1 MKRIVQ
7 NLLAV
12 FLLAVLL
19 VPVTALG
26 EDGTVTKCSNCNS
39 TNIYMNR
46 TIWRNGKHCCV
57 YKCDDCRQE
66 TYGSYVACDVTMPTK
81 CTEKAT
87 CPTCGKKYTGT
98 THNMPDEVSWTWN
111 NADGINLA
119 SVAGAAACM
128 DCRQEFTTK
137 AYSIGY
143 KTTKNPTCKSNKE
156 VTYTI
161 SGVMLGGRSYS
172 PATTLEI
179 EGTATGRHSP
189 IPDKGKPA
197 TCTEPG
203 LTEGSH
209 CYYCNE
215 VLEAQKEIPASGHL
229 DVYASKLEQAATC
242 TQDGWTKETKCKNC
256 GQTVKE
262 RERIPAPGHKEVTD
276 AAVAATCTQDGK
288 KEGKHCSVC
297 KKVLVEQEVIPAT
310 GHKEVTDAAVAPTCT
325 KVGWTEG
332 SHCSVCNKE
341 LTAQTRIPAIGH
353 AVAEGTEAVWVWH
366 IPENGGFASADVSAQ
381 CKNCKEMISTTANSI
396 AIWHN
401 INATCTESGKNV
413 YSVTVLLG
421 GQEFYGE
428 KEVKNP
434 DAPAKGHTEVIDAA
448 VAPTCTETGKT
459 EGKHC
464 SVCKE
469 VLVKQETVPA
479 TGHKEVTDAA
489 VAPTCTKNGLTEG
502 SHCSKC
508 GWVKQAQK
516 PISAIGHAVEKE
528 AETVWE
534 WNIPADG
541 SFASVKVSAQCKNCN
556 DTISTTANNATYWHS
571 INATCTES
579 GKNVYSVTVSL
590 GGQDFYG
597 EKEVDNPDDPARGH
611 TEVTDAAVAPTC
623 TETGKTEG
631 KHCSVCNTVLTKQET
646 IPATGHTEVTDAA
659 VAPTCTETGLTE
671 GSHCSVCNTV
681 LKAQEV
687 IPALGHTEVTD
698 AAVAPTCTQTG
709 LTEGSH
715 CSVCNTVLKAQ
726 EVIPALGHTEVTDAA
741 VAPTCTESG
750 KTEGKH
756 CSVCNTVLKAQE
768 VIPALGHTVVTDAAV
783 APTCTETGKTE
794 GKHCSVCNKI
804 LVMQEEI
811 PADGHE
817 WGEWFVTEAAKESES
832 GKETR
837 VCRRDSSHTQ
847 TREIPALGN
856 ESNAPRLH
864 VLDKQNADRFFETT
878 QQGSTLRV
886 VSEYNEV
893 TVLTGTSEILN
904 KLLEQGIQILE
915 FVTPQGTVRVAV
927 KPLLN
932 AMGSNGKFE
941 LSVTKQGASLYVNR
955 ELRNELLL

>member
-26 EDGTVTKCSNCNS
+26 AGCKPYAHAVDKGAETV
-39 TNIYMNR
+39 
-46 TIWRNGKHCCV
+46 W
-57 YKCDDCRQE
+57 D
-66 TYGSYVACDVTMPTK
+66 
-81 CTEKAT
+81 
-87 CPTCGKKYTGT
+87 
-98 THNMPDEVSWTWN
+98 WT
-111 NADGINLA
+111 
-119 SVAGAAACM
+119 
-128 DCRQEFTTK
+128 
-137 AYSIGY
+137 
-143 KTTKNPTCKSNKE
+143 
-156 VTYTI
+156 
-161 SGVMLGGRSYS
+161 
-172 PATTLEI
+172 
-179 EGTATGRHSP
+179 
-189 IPDKGKPA
+189 IPDKGFASVTVSARCKNCNEMISTTANSIAIQRTIGANCTESGKNVYWVTVSLGGQDFYGEKEVDNPNAPAKGHTPKTVWGKPA
-197 TCTEPG
+197 TCAEPG
-203 LTEGSH
+203 LTAGKV
-209 CYYCNE
+209 CLFCNE
-215 VLEAQKEIPASGHL
+215 VLVKQEVIPKTDHNKNNI
-229 DVYASKLEQAATC
+229 VQTQAYVPYTC
-242 TQDGWTKETKCKNC
+242 TEDGYTAEKKCKAC
-256 GQTVKE
+256 GQTVQE

-276 AAVAATCTQDGK
+276 AAVAATCTK
-288 KEGKHCSVC
+288 
-297 KKVLVEQEVIPAT
+297 
-310 GHKEVTDAAVAPTCT
+310 
-325 KVGWTEG
+325 
-332 SHCSVCNKE
+332 
-341 LTAQTRIPAIGH
+341 
-353 AVAEGTEAVWVWH
+353 
-366 IPENGGFASADVSAQ
+366 
-381 CKNCKEMISTTANSI
+381 
-396 AIWHN
+396 
-401 INATCTESGKNV
+401 
-413 YSVTVLLG
+413 
-421 GQEFYGE
+421 
-428 KEVKNP
+428 
-434 DAPAKGHTEVIDAA
+434 
-448 VAPTCTETGKT
+448 TGKT

-516 PISAIGHAVEKE
+516 PISAIGHAVEKK

-571 INATCTES
+571 INATCTKD

-597 EKEVDNPDDPARGH
+597 EKEVENPNDPARGH

-631 KHCSVCNTVLTKQET
+631 KHCSVCNTVLKAQEV

-671 GSHCSVCNTV
+671 G
-681 LKAQEV
+681 K
-687 IPALGHTEVTD
+687 
-698 AAVAPTCTQTG
+698 
-709 LTEGSH
+709 H

-756 CSVCNTVLKAQE
+756 CSVCN
-768 VIPALGHTVVTDAAV
+768 
-783 APTCTETGKTE
+783 
-794 GKHCSVCNKI
+794 KI

-832 GKETR
+832 GKEMR
-837 VCRRDSSHTQ
+837 VCRRDGSHTQ

-886 VSEYNEV
+886 VSEYDEV

-941 LSVTKQGASLYVNR
+941 LSVTKQGATLYVNR

>member
-26 EDGTVTKCSNCNS
+26 AGCKPYAHAVDKGAETV
-39 TNIYMNR
+39 
-46 TIWRNGKHCCV
+46 W
-57 YKCDDCRQE
+57 D
-66 TYGSYVACDVTMPTK
+66 
-81 CTEKAT
+81 
-87 CPTCGKKYTGT
+87 
-98 THNMPDEVSWTWN
+98 WT
-111 NADGINLA
+111 
-119 SVAGAAACM
+119 
-128 DCRQEFTTK
+128 
-137 AYSIGY
+137 
-143 KTTKNPTCKSNKE
+143 
-156 VTYTI
+156 
-161 SGVMLGGRSYS
+161 
-172 PATTLEI
+172 
-179 EGTATGRHSP
+179 
-189 IPDKGKPA
+189 IPDKGFASVTVSARCKNCNEMISTTANSIAIQRTIGANCTESGKNVYWVTVSLGGQDFYGEKEVDNPNAPAKGHTPKTVWGKPA
-197 TCTEPG
+197 TCAEPG
-203 LTEGSH
+203 LTAGKV
-209 CYYCNE
+209 CLFCNE
-215 VLEAQKEIPASGHL
+215 VLVKQEVIPKTDHNKNNI
-229 DVYASKLEQAATC
+229 VQTQAYVPYTC
-242 TQDGWTKETKCKNC
+242 TEDGYTAEKKCKTC
-256 GQTVKE
+256 GQTVQE

-276 AAVAATCTQDGK
+276 AAVAATCTK
-288 KEGKHCSVC
+288 
-297 KKVLVEQEVIPAT
+297 
-310 GHKEVTDAAVAPTCT
+310 
-325 KVGWTEG
+325 
-332 SHCSVCNKE
+332 
-341 LTAQTRIPAIGH
+341 
-353 AVAEGTEAVWVWH
+353 
-366 IPENGGFASADVSAQ
+366 
-381 CKNCKEMISTTANSI
+381 
-396 AIWHN
+396 
-401 INATCTESGKNV
+401 
-413 YSVTVLLG
+413 
-421 GQEFYGE
+421 
-428 KEVKNP
+428 
-434 DAPAKGHTEVIDAA
+434 
-448 VAPTCTETGKT
+448 TGKT

-516 PISAIGHAVEKE
+516 PISAIGHAVEKK

-579 GKNVYSVTVSL
+579 GKNVYSVTVLL
-590 GGQDFYG
+590 GGQEFYG
-597 EKEVDNPDDPARGH
+597 EKEVNNPNDPARGHTEVTDAAVAPTCTETGLTEGKHCSVCNEVLKAQEVIPALGH

-631 KHCSVCNTVLTKQET
+631 KHCSVCNTVL
-646 IPATGHTEVTDAA
+646 
-659 VAPTCTETGLTE
+659 
-671 GSHCSVCNTV
+671 
-681 LKAQEV
+681 KAQEV
-687 IPALGHTEVTD
+687 IPATGHTEVTD

-756 CSVCNTVLKAQE
+756 CSVCN
-768 VIPALGHTVVTDAAV
+768 
-783 APTCTETGKTE
+783 
-794 GKHCSVCNKI
+794 KI

-832 GKETR
+832 GKEMR
-837 VCRRDSSHTQ
+837 VCRRDGSHTQ

-886 VSEYNEV
+886 VSEYDEV

-941 LSVTKQGASLYVNR
+941 LSVTKQGATLYVNR

>member
-26 EDGTVTKCSNCNS
+26 GDGTVTECSSCKS
-39 TNIYMNR
+39 TNIYVKR
-46 TIWRNGKHCCV
+46 TNWYNGKHRCV
-57 YKCDDCRQE
+57 YKCNVCNEE
-66 TYGSYVACDVTMPTK
+66 TYGVYVPCDVTMPTK

-87 CPTCGKKYTGT
+87 CPTCGHKYTGT

-128 DCRQEFTTK
+128 DCGQNFTTK
-137 AYSIGY
+137 ANGFGY
-143 KTTKNPTCKSNKE
+143 KVTTKPTCQLNKK
-156 VTYTI
+156 VTYTAN
-161 SGVMLGGRSYS
+161 GVMLGGRSYS
-172 PATTLEI
+172 PATTVEI
-179 EGTATGRHSP
+179 EGTATGRHFP

-209 CYYCNE
+209 CYDCKE
-215 VLEAQKEIPASGHL
+215 VLTAQKEIPASGHL

-256 GQTVKE
+256 KQIIDE
-262 RERIPAPGHKEVTD
+262 
-276 AAVAATCTQDGK
+276 
-288 KEGKHCSVC
+288 SVPI
-297 KKVLVEQEVIPAT
+297 KAT
-310 GHKEVTDAAVAPTCT
+310 GHKEVTDAAVEPTCT
-325 KVGWTEG
+325 EAGKTAGK
-332 SHCSVCNKE
+332 HCSVCNE
-341 LTAQTRIPAIGH
+341 
-353 AVAEGTEAVWVWH
+353 
-366 IPENGGFASADVSAQ
+366 
-381 CKNCKEMISTTANSI
+381 
-396 AIWHN
+396 
-401 INATCTESGKNV
+401 
-413 YSVTVLLG
+413 VLLA
-421 GQEFYGE
+421 QE
-428 KEVKNP
+428 
-434 DAPAKGHTEVIDAA
+434 AIPAKGHTVVTDEA
-448 VAPTCTETGKT
+448 VAPTCTEAGKT

-464 SVCKE
+464 SVCNE
-469 VLVKQETVPA
+469 VLLAQEAIPAKGHTV
-479 TGHKEVTDAA
+479 VTD
-489 VAPTCTKNGLTEG
+489 E
-502 SHCSKC
+502 
-508 GWVKQAQK
+508 
-516 PISAIGHAVEKE
+516 
-528 AETVWE
+528 
-534 WNIPADG
+534 
-541 SFASVKVSAQCKNCN
+541 
-556 DTISTTANNATYWHS
+556 
-571 INATCTES
+571 
-579 GKNVYSVTVSL
+579 
-590 GGQDFYG
+590 
-597 EKEVDNPDDPARGH
+597 
-611 TEVTDAAVAPTC
+611 AVAPTC

-646 IPATGHTEVTDAA
+646 VPATGHTEVTDAA
-659 VAPTCTETGLTE
+659 VAPTCTETGKTE
-671 GSHCSVCNTV
+671 GKHCSVCNTV

-709 LTEGSH
+709 LTEGKH

-756 CSVCNTVLKAQE
+756 CSVCN
-768 VIPALGHTVVTDAAV
+768 
-783 APTCTETGKTE
+783 
-794 GKHCSVCNKI
+794 KI

-832 GKETR
+832 GKEMR

-886 VSEYNEV
+886 VSEYDEV

-941 LSVTKQGASLYVNR
+941 LSVTKQGTTLYVNR

>member
-26 EDGTVTKCSNCNS
+26 AGCKPYAHAVDKGAETV
-39 TNIYMNR
+39 
-46 TIWRNGKHCCV
+46 W
-57 YKCDDCRQE
+57 D
-66 TYGSYVACDVTMPTK
+66 
-81 CTEKAT
+81 
-87 CPTCGKKYTGT
+87 
-98 THNMPDEVSWTWN
+98 WT
-111 NADGINLA
+111 
-119 SVAGAAACM
+119 
-128 DCRQEFTTK
+128 
-137 AYSIGY
+137 
-143 KTTKNPTCKSNKE
+143 
-156 VTYTI
+156 
-161 SGVMLGGRSYS
+161 
-172 PATTLEI
+172 
-179 EGTATGRHSP
+179 
-189 IPDKGKPA
+189 IPDKGFASVTVSARCKNCNEMISTTANSIAIQRTIGANCTESGKNVYWVTVSLGGQDFYGEKEVDNPNAPAKGHTPKTVWGKPA
-197 TCTEPG
+197 TCAEPG
-203 LTEGSH
+203 LTAGKV
-209 CYYCNE
+209 CLFCNE
-215 VLEAQKEIPASGHL
+215 VLVKQEVIPKTDHNKNNI
-229 DVYASKLEQAATC
+229 VQTQAYVPYTC
-242 TQDGWTKETKCKNC
+242 TEDGYTAEKKCKTC
-256 GQTVKE
+256 GQTVQE

-276 AAVAATCTQDGK
+276 AAVAATCTK
-288 KEGKHCSVC
+288 
-297 KKVLVEQEVIPAT
+297 
-310 GHKEVTDAAVAPTCT
+310 
-325 KVGWTEG
+325 
-332 SHCSVCNKE
+332 
-341 LTAQTRIPAIGH
+341 
-353 AVAEGTEAVWVWH
+353 
-366 IPENGGFASADVSAQ
+366 
-381 CKNCKEMISTTANSI
+381 
-396 AIWHN
+396 
-401 INATCTESGKNV
+401 
-413 YSVTVLLG
+413 
-421 GQEFYGE
+421 
-428 KEVKNP
+428 
-434 DAPAKGHTEVIDAA
+434 
-448 VAPTCTETGKT
+448 TGKT

-516 PISAIGHAVEKE
+516 PISAIGHAVEKK

-571 INATCTES
+571 INATCTKD

-597 EKEVDNPDDPARGH
+597 EKEVENPNDPARGH
-611 TEVTDAAVAPTC
+611 TEVIDAAVAPTC

-631 KHCSVCNTVLTKQET
+631 KHCSVCNTVLKAQEV
-646 IPATGHTEVTDAA
+646 IPALGHTEVTDAA

-671 GSHCSVCNTV
+671 GKHCSVCNTV

-687 IPALGHTEVTD
+687 IPATGHTEVTD

-756 CSVCNTVLKAQE
+756 CSVCN
-768 VIPALGHTVVTDAAV
+768 
-783 APTCTETGKTE
+783 
-794 GKHCSVCNKI
+794 KI

-817 WGEWFVTEAAKESES
+817 WGEWFVTEAAKETES
-832 GKETR
+832 GKEMR
-837 VCRRDSSHTQ
+837 VCRRDGSHTQ

-886 VSEYNEV
+886 VSEYDEV

-941 LSVTKQGASLYVNR
+941 LSVTKQGATLYVNR

>member
-26 EDGTVTKCSNCNS
+26 AEKCEHVMPDEAVWTWTPPATPGEGTASYTITAECTKCGKVFTGNG
-39 TNIYMNR
+39 R
-46 TIWRNGKHCCV
+46 AWIWDTEAATCTHNKFVTHKINHSLNGK
-57 YKCDDCRQE
+57 
-66 TYGSYVACDVTMPTK
+66 T
-81 CTEKAT
+81 
-87 CPTCGKKYTGT
+87 YTGT
-98 THNMPDEVSWTWN
+98 YRVEVPNT
-111 NADGINLA
+111 
-119 SVAGAAACM
+119 M
-128 DCRQEFTTK
+128 QEHTAEPVWGK
-137 AYSIGY
+137 
-143 KTTKNPTCKSNKE
+143 
-156 VTYTI
+156 
-161 SGVMLGGRSYS
+161 
-172 PATTLEI
+172 PATCAEAGLSYGERCKFCKKMLKEQTEI
-179 EGTATGRHSP
+179 PKKTEHNNIIQTQ
-189 IPDKGKPA
+189 KYKPA
-197 TCTEPG
+197 TCTEDG
-203 LTEGSH
+203 H
-209 CYYCNE
+209 
-215 VLEAQKEIPASGHL
+215 EAEKQCQTCGTITKPATII
-229 DVYASKLEQAATC
+229 KAT
-242 TQDGWTKETKCKNC
+242 
-256 GQTVKE
+256 
-262 RERIPAPGHKEVTD
+262 GHKWVTD
-276 AAVAATCTQDGK
+276 AAVAATCTQD
-288 KEGKHCSVC
+288 
-297 KKVLVEQEVIPAT
+297 
-310 GHKEVTDAAVAPTCT
+310 
-325 KVGWTEG
+325 
-332 SHCSVCNKE
+332 
-341 LTAQTRIPAIGH
+341 
-353 AVAEGTEAVWVWH
+353 
-366 IPENGGFASADVSAQ
+366 
-381 CKNCKEMISTTANSI
+381 
-396 AIWHN
+396 
-401 INATCTESGKNV
+401 
-413 YSVTVLLG
+413 
-421 GQEFYGE
+421 
-428 KEVKNP
+428 
-434 DAPAKGHTEVIDAA
+434 
-448 VAPTCTETGKT
+448 GKT

-631 KHCSVCNTVLTKQET
+631 
-646 IPATGHTEVTDAA
+646 
-659 VAPTCTETGLTE
+659 
-671 GSHCSVCNTV
+671 
-681 LKAQEV
+681 
-687 IPALGHTEVTD
+687 
-698 AAVAPTCTQTG
+698 
-709 LTEGSH
+709 SH

-756 CSVCNTVLKAQE
+756 CSVCN
-768 VIPALGHTVVTDAAV
+768 
-783 APTCTETGKTE
+783 
-794 GKHCSVCNKI
+794 KI

-832 GKETR
+832 GKEMR
-837 VCRRDSSHTQ
+837 VCRRDGSHTQ

-886 VSEYNEV
+886 VSEYDEV

-941 LSVTKQGASLYVNR
+941 LSVTKQGATLYVNR

>member
-26 EDGTVTKCSNCNS
+26 AGCKPYAHAVDKGAETV
-39 TNIYMNR
+39 
-46 TIWRNGKHCCV
+46 W
-57 YKCDDCRQE
+57 D
-66 TYGSYVACDVTMPTK
+66 
-81 CTEKAT
+81 
-87 CPTCGKKYTGT
+87 
-98 THNMPDEVSWTWN
+98 WT
-111 NADGINLA
+111 
-119 SVAGAAACM
+119 
-128 DCRQEFTTK
+128 
-137 AYSIGY
+137 
-143 KTTKNPTCKSNKE
+143 
-156 VTYTI
+156 
-161 SGVMLGGRSYS
+161 
-172 PATTLEI
+172 
-179 EGTATGRHSP
+179 
-189 IPDKGKPA
+189 IPDKGFASVTVSARCKNCNEMISTTANSIAIQRTIGANCTESGKNVYWVTVSLGGQDFYGEKEVDNPNAPAKGHTPKTVWGKPA
-197 TCTEPG
+197 TCAEPG
-203 LTEGSH
+203 LTAGKV
-209 CYYCNE
+209 CLFCNE
-215 VLEAQKEIPASGHL
+215 VLVKQEVIPKTDHNKNNI
-229 DVYASKLEQAATC
+229 VQTQAYVPYTC
-242 TQDGWTKETKCKNC
+242 TEDGYTAEKKCKTC
-256 GQTVKE
+256 GQTVQE

-276 AAVAATCTQDGK
+276 AAVAATCTK
-288 KEGKHCSVC
+288 
-297 KKVLVEQEVIPAT
+297 
-310 GHKEVTDAAVAPTCT
+310 
-325 KVGWTEG
+325 
-332 SHCSVCNKE
+332 
-341 LTAQTRIPAIGH
+341 
-353 AVAEGTEAVWVWH
+353 
-366 IPENGGFASADVSAQ
+366 
-381 CKNCKEMISTTANSI
+381 
-396 AIWHN
+396 
-401 INATCTESGKNV
+401 
-413 YSVTVLLG
+413 
-421 GQEFYGE
+421 
-428 KEVKNP
+428 
-434 DAPAKGHTEVIDAA
+434 
-448 VAPTCTETGKT
+448 TGKT

-671 GSHCSVCNTV
+671 GKHCSVCNTV

-687 IPALGHTEVTD
+687 IPATGHTEVTD

-756 CSVCNTVLKAQE
+756 CSVCN
-768 VIPALGHTVVTDAAV
+768 
-783 APTCTETGKTE
+783 
-794 GKHCSVCNKI
+794 KI

-832 GKETR
+832 GKEMR

-886 VSEYNEV
+886 VSEYDEV

-941 LSVTKQGASLYVNR
+941 LSVTKQGATLYVNR

>member
-26 EDGTVTKCSNCNS
+26 AGCKPYAHAVDKGAETV
-39 TNIYMNR
+39 
-46 TIWRNGKHCCV
+46 W
-57 YKCDDCRQE
+57 D
-66 TYGSYVACDVTMPTK
+66 
-81 CTEKAT
+81 
-87 CPTCGKKYTGT
+87 
-98 THNMPDEVSWTWN
+98 WT
-111 NADGINLA
+111 
-119 SVAGAAACM
+119 
-128 DCRQEFTTK
+128 
-137 AYSIGY
+137 
-143 KTTKNPTCKSNKE
+143 
-156 VTYTI
+156 
-161 SGVMLGGRSYS
+161 
-172 PATTLEI
+172 
-179 EGTATGRHSP
+179 
-189 IPDKGKPA
+189 IPDKGFASVTVSARCKNCNEMISTTANSIAIQRTIGANCTESGKNVYWVTVSLGGQDFYGEKEVDNPNAPAKGHTPKTVWGKPA
-197 TCTEPG
+197 TCAEPG
-203 LTEGSH
+203 LTAGKV
-209 CYYCNE
+209 CLFCNE
-215 VLEAQKEIPASGHL
+215 VLVKQEVIPKTDHNKNNI
-229 DVYASKLEQAATC
+229 VQTQAYVPYTC
-242 TQDGWTKETKCKNC
+242 TEDGYTAEKKCKTC
-256 GQTVKE
+256 GQTVQE

-276 AAVAATCTQDGK
+276 AAVAATCTK
-288 KEGKHCSVC
+288 
-297 KKVLVEQEVIPAT
+297 
-310 GHKEVTDAAVAPTCT
+310 
-325 KVGWTEG
+325 
-332 SHCSVCNKE
+332 
-341 LTAQTRIPAIGH
+341 
-353 AVAEGTEAVWVWH
+353 
-366 IPENGGFASADVSAQ
+366 
-381 CKNCKEMISTTANSI
+381 
-396 AIWHN
+396 
-401 INATCTESGKNV
+401 
-413 YSVTVLLG
+413 
-421 GQEFYGE
+421 
-428 KEVKNP
+428 
-434 DAPAKGHTEVIDAA
+434 
-448 VAPTCTETGKT
+448 TGKT

-516 PISAIGHAVEKE
+516 PISAIGHAVEKK

-571 INATCTES
+571 INATCTKD

-597 EKEVDNPDDPARGH
+597 EKEVDNPNDPARGH
-611 TEVTDAAVAPTC
+611 TEVIDAAVAPTC

-631 KHCSVCNTVLTKQET
+631 KHCSVCNEVLKAQEV
-646 IPATGHTEVTDAA
+646 IPATGHTVVTDAA
-659 VAPTCTETGLTE
+659 VAPTCTETGKTE
-671 GSHCSVCNTV
+671 G
-681 LKAQEV
+681 K
-687 IPALGHTEVTD
+687 
-698 AAVAPTCTQTG
+698 
-709 LTEGSH
+709 H

-756 CSVCNTVLKAQE
+756 CSVCN
-768 VIPALGHTVVTDAAV
+768 
-783 APTCTETGKTE
+783 
-794 GKHCSVCNKI
+794 KI

-832 GKETR
+832 GKEMR

-886 VSEYNEV
+886 VSEYDEV

-941 LSVTKQGASLYVNR
+941 LSVTKQGATLYVNR

>member
-26 EDGTVTKCSNCNS
+26 AGCKPYAHAVDKGAETV
-39 TNIYMNR
+39 
-46 TIWRNGKHCCV
+46 W
-57 YKCDDCRQE
+57 D
-66 TYGSYVACDVTMPTK
+66 
-81 CTEKAT
+81 
-87 CPTCGKKYTGT
+87 
-98 THNMPDEVSWTWN
+98 WT
-111 NADGINLA
+111 
-119 SVAGAAACM
+119 
-128 DCRQEFTTK
+128 
-137 AYSIGY
+137 
-143 KTTKNPTCKSNKE
+143 
-156 VTYTI
+156 
-161 SGVMLGGRSYS
+161 
-172 PATTLEI
+172 
-179 EGTATGRHSP
+179 
-189 IPDKGKPA
+189 IPDKGFASVTVSARCKNCNEMISTTANSIAIQRTIGANCTESGKNVYWVTVSLGGQDFYGEKEVDNPNAPAKGHTPKTVWGKPA
-197 TCTEPG
+197 TCAEPG
-203 LTEGSH
+203 LTAGKV
-209 CYYCNE
+209 CLFCNE
-215 VLEAQKEIPASGHL
+215 VLVKQEVIPKTDHNKNNI
-229 DVYASKLEQAATC
+229 VQTQAYVPYTC
-242 TQDGWTKETKCKNC
+242 TEDGYTAEKKCKTC
-256 GQTVKE
+256 GQTVQE

-276 AAVAATCTQDGK
+276 AAVAATCTK
-288 KEGKHCSVC
+288 
-297 KKVLVEQEVIPAT
+297 
-310 GHKEVTDAAVAPTCT
+310 
-325 KVGWTEG
+325 
-332 SHCSVCNKE
+332 
-341 LTAQTRIPAIGH
+341 
-353 AVAEGTEAVWVWH
+353 
-366 IPENGGFASADVSAQ
+366 
-381 CKNCKEMISTTANSI
+381 
-396 AIWHN
+396 
-401 INATCTESGKNV
+401 
-413 YSVTVLLG
+413 
-421 GQEFYGE
+421 
-428 KEVKNP
+428 
-434 DAPAKGHTEVIDAA
+434 
-448 VAPTCTETGKT
+448 TGKT

-516 PISAIGHAVEKE
+516 PISAIGHAVEKK

-571 INATCTES
+571 INATCTKD

-597 EKEVDNPDDPARGH
+597 EKEVENPNDPARGH
-611 TEVTDAAVAPTC
+611 TEVIDAAVAPTC

-631 KHCSVCNTVLTKQET
+631 KHCSVCNTVL
-646 IPATGHTEVTDAA
+646 
-659 VAPTCTETGLTE
+659 
-671 GSHCSVCNTV
+671 
-681 LKAQEV
+681 KAQEV
-687 IPALGHTEVTD
+687 IPATGHTEVTD

-750 KTEGKH
+750 KTEG
-756 CSVCNTVLKAQE
+756 T
-768 VIPALGHTVVTDAAV
+768 
-783 APTCTETGKTE
+783 
-794 GKHCSVCNKI
+794 HCSVCNKI

-832 GKETR
+832 GKEMR

-886 VSEYNEV
+886 VSEYDEV

-941 LSVTKQGASLYVNR
+941 LSVTKQGATLYVNR

>member
-26 EDGTVTKCSNCNS
+26 AGCKPYAHAVDKGAETV
-39 TNIYMNR
+39 
-46 TIWRNGKHCCV
+46 W
-57 YKCDDCRQE
+57 D
-66 TYGSYVACDVTMPTK
+66 
-81 CTEKAT
+81 
-87 CPTCGKKYTGT
+87 
-98 THNMPDEVSWTWN
+98 WT
-111 NADGINLA
+111 
-119 SVAGAAACM
+119 
-128 DCRQEFTTK
+128 
-137 AYSIGY
+137 
-143 KTTKNPTCKSNKE
+143 
-156 VTYTI
+156 
-161 SGVMLGGRSYS
+161 
-172 PATTLEI
+172 
-179 EGTATGRHSP
+179 
-189 IPDKGKPA
+189 IPDKGFASVTVSARCKNCNEMISTTANSIAIQRTIGANCTERGKNVYWVTVSLGGQDFYGEKEVDNPNAPAKGHTPKTVWGKPA
-197 TCTEPG
+197 TCAEPG
-203 LTEGSH
+203 LTAGKV
-209 CYYCNE
+209 CLFCNE
-215 VLEAQKEIPASGHL
+215 VLVKQEVIPKTDHNKNNI
-229 DVYASKLEQAATC
+229 VQTQAYVPYTC
-242 TQDGWTKETKCKNC
+242 TEDGYTAEKKCKTC
-256 GQTVKE
+256 GQTVQE

-276 AAVAATCTQDGK
+276 AAVAATCTK
-288 KEGKHCSVC
+288 
-297 KKVLVEQEVIPAT
+297 
-310 GHKEVTDAAVAPTCT
+310 
-325 KVGWTEG
+325 
-332 SHCSVCNKE
+332 
-341 LTAQTRIPAIGH
+341 
-353 AVAEGTEAVWVWH
+353 
-366 IPENGGFASADVSAQ
+366 
-381 CKNCKEMISTTANSI
+381 
-396 AIWHN
+396 
-401 INATCTESGKNV
+401 
-413 YSVTVLLG
+413 
-421 GQEFYGE
+421 
-428 KEVKNP
+428 
-434 DAPAKGHTEVIDAA
+434 
-448 VAPTCTETGKT
+448 TGKT

-516 PISAIGHAVEKE
+516 PISAIGHAVEKK

-597 EKEVDNPDDPARGH
+597 EKEVENPNDPARGH
-611 TEVTDAAVAPTC
+611 TEVIDAAVAPTCTETGKTEGKHCSVCNEVLKAQEVIPATGHKEVTDAAVAPTC

-631 KHCSVCNTVLTKQET
+631 KHCSVCNE
-646 IPATGHTEVTDAA
+646 
-659 VAPTCTETGLTE
+659 
-671 GSHCSVCNTV
+671 V

-698 AAVAPTCTQTG
+698 AAVAPTCTETG
-709 LTEGSH
+709 KTEGKH

-756 CSVCNTVLKAQE
+756 CSVCN
-768 VIPALGHTVVTDAAV
+768 
-783 APTCTETGKTE
+783 
-794 GKHCSVCNKI
+794 KI

-832 GKETR
+832 GKEMR

-886 VSEYNEV
+886 VSEYDEV

-941 LSVTKQGASLYVNR
+941 LSVTKQGATLYVNR

>member
-26 EDGTVTKCSNCNS
+26 AGCKPYAHAVDKGAETV
-39 TNIYMNR
+39 
-46 TIWRNGKHCCV
+46 W
-57 YKCDDCRQE
+57 D
-66 TYGSYVACDVTMPTK
+66 
-81 CTEKAT
+81 
-87 CPTCGKKYTGT
+87 
-98 THNMPDEVSWTWN
+98 WT
-111 NADGINLA
+111 
-119 SVAGAAACM
+119 
-128 DCRQEFTTK
+128 
-137 AYSIGY
+137 
-143 KTTKNPTCKSNKE
+143 
-156 VTYTI
+156 
-161 SGVMLGGRSYS
+161 
-172 PATTLEI
+172 
-179 EGTATGRHSP
+179 
-189 IPDKGKPA
+189 IPDKGFASVTVSARCKNCNEMISTTANSIAIQRTIGANCTESGKNVYWVTVSLGGQDFYGEKEVDNPNAPAKGHTPKTVWGKPA
-197 TCTEPG
+197 TCAEPG
-203 LTEGSH
+203 LTAGKV
-209 CYYCNE
+209 CLFCNE
-215 VLEAQKEIPASGHL
+215 VLVKQEVIPKTDHNKNNI
-229 DVYASKLEQAATC
+229 VQTQAYVPYTC
-242 TQDGWTKETKCKNC
+242 TEDGYTAEKKCKTC
-256 GQTVKE
+256 GQTVQE

-276 AAVAATCTQDGK
+276 AAVAATCTK
-288 KEGKHCSVC
+288 
-297 KKVLVEQEVIPAT
+297 
-310 GHKEVTDAAVAPTCT
+310 
-325 KVGWTEG
+325 
-332 SHCSVCNKE
+332 
-341 LTAQTRIPAIGH
+341 
-353 AVAEGTEAVWVWH
+353 
-366 IPENGGFASADVSAQ
+366 
-381 CKNCKEMISTTANSI
+381 
-396 AIWHN
+396 
-401 INATCTESGKNV
+401 
-413 YSVTVLLG
+413 
-421 GQEFYGE
+421 
-428 KEVKNP
+428 
-434 DAPAKGHTEVIDAA
+434 
-448 VAPTCTETGKT
+448 TGKT

-516 PISAIGHAVEKE
+516 PISAIGHAVEKK

-579 GKNVYSVTVSL
+579 GKNVYSVTVLL
-590 GGQDFYG
+590 GGQEFYG
-597 EKEVDNPDDPARGH
+597 EKEVNNPNDPARGH

-631 KHCSVCNTVLTKQET
+631 KHCSVCNTVLKAQEV

-671 GSHCSVCNTV
+671 GKHCSVCNTV

-687 IPALGHTEVTD
+687 IPATGHKEVTD

-756 CSVCNTVLKAQE
+756 CSVCN
-768 VIPALGHTVVTDAAV
+768 
-783 APTCTETGKTE
+783 
-794 GKHCSVCNKI
+794 KI

-832 GKETR
+832 GKEMR
-837 VCRRDSSHTQ
+837 VCRRDGSHTQ

-886 VSEYNEV
+886 VSEYDEV

-941 LSVTKQGASLYVNR
+941 LSVTKQGATLYVNR

>member
-26 EDGTVTKCSNCNS
+26 AGCKPYAHAVDKGAETV
-39 TNIYMNR
+39 
-46 TIWRNGKHCCV
+46 W
-57 YKCDDCRQE
+57 D
-66 TYGSYVACDVTMPTK
+66 
-81 CTEKAT
+81 
-87 CPTCGKKYTGT
+87 
-98 THNMPDEVSWTWN
+98 WT
-111 NADGINLA
+111 
-119 SVAGAAACM
+119 
-128 DCRQEFTTK
+128 
-137 AYSIGY
+137 
-143 KTTKNPTCKSNKE
+143 
-156 VTYTI
+156 
-161 SGVMLGGRSYS
+161 
-172 PATTLEI
+172 
-179 EGTATGRHSP
+179 
-189 IPDKGKPA
+189 IPDKGFASVTVSARCKNCNEMISTTANSIAIQRTIGANCTESGKNVYWVTVSLGGQDFYGEKEVDNPNAPAKGHTPKTVWGKPA
-197 TCTEPG
+197 TCAEPG
-203 LTEGSH
+203 LTAGKV
-209 CYYCNE
+209 CLFCNE
-215 VLEAQKEIPASGHL
+215 VLVKQEVIPKTDHNKNNI
-229 DVYASKLEQAATC
+229 VQTQAYVPYTC
-242 TQDGWTKETKCKNC
+242 TEDGYTAEKKCKAC
-256 GQTVKE
+256 GQTVQE

-276 AAVAATCTQDGK
+276 AAVAATCTK
-288 KEGKHCSVC
+288 
-297 KKVLVEQEVIPAT
+297 
-310 GHKEVTDAAVAPTCT
+310 
-325 KVGWTEG
+325 
-332 SHCSVCNKE
+332 
-341 LTAQTRIPAIGH
+341 
-353 AVAEGTEAVWVWH
+353 
-366 IPENGGFASADVSAQ
+366 
-381 CKNCKEMISTTANSI
+381 
-396 AIWHN
+396 
-401 INATCTESGKNV
+401 
-413 YSVTVLLG
+413 
-421 GQEFYGE
+421 
-428 KEVKNP
+428 
-434 DAPAKGHTEVIDAA
+434 
-448 VAPTCTETGKT
+448 TGKT

-516 PISAIGHAVEKE
+516 PISAIGHAVEKK

-571 INATCTES
+571 INATCTKD

-597 EKEVDNPDDPARGH
+597 EKEVENPNDPARGH
-611 TEVTDAAVAPTC
+611 TEVIDAAVAPTC

-631 KHCSVCNTVLTKQET
+631 KHCSVCNE
-646 IPATGHTEVTDAA
+646 
-659 VAPTCTETGLTE
+659 
-671 GSHCSVCNTV
+671 V

-687 IPALGHTEVTD
+687 IPATGHTEVTD

-709 LTEGSH
+709 LTEGKHCSVCNTVLVKQETVPATGHTEVTDVAVAPTCTETGKTEGKH

-756 CSVCNTVLKAQE
+756 CSVCN
-768 VIPALGHTVVTDAAV
+768 
-783 APTCTETGKTE
+783 
-794 GKHCSVCNKI
+794 KI

-832 GKETR
+832 GKEMR
-837 VCRRDSSHTQ
+837 VCRRDGSHTQ

-886 VSEYNEV
+886 VSEYDEV

-941 LSVTKQGASLYVNR
+941 LSVTKQGATLYVNR

>member
-26 EDGTVTKCSNCNS
+26 AEKCEHVMPDEAVWTWTPPATPGEGTASYTITAECTKCGKVF
-39 TNIYMNR
+39 TG
-46 TIWRNGKHCCV
+46 NGKAWIQH
-57 YKCDDCRQE
+57 
-66 TYGSYVACDVTMPTK
+66 
-81 CTEKAT
+81 TEAAT
-87 CPTCGKKYTGT
+87 CTHNKFVTHIINHPLNGKTYTGT
-98 THNMPDEVSWTWN
+98 YRVEVPNT
-111 NADGINLA
+111 
-119 SVAGAAACM
+119 M
-128 DCRQEFTTK
+128 QEHTAEPVWGK
-137 AYSIGY
+137 
-143 KTTKNPTCKSNKE
+143 
-156 VTYTI
+156 
-161 SGVMLGGRSYS
+161 
-172 PATTLEI
+172 PATCAEAGLSYGERCKFCKKMLKEQTEI
-179 EGTATGRHSP
+179 PKKTEHNNIIQTQ
-189 IPDKGKPA
+189 KYKPA
-197 TCTEPG
+197 TCTEDG
-203 LTEGSH
+203 H
-209 CYYCNE
+209 
-215 VLEAQKEIPASGHL
+215 EAEKQCQTCGTITKPATII
-229 DVYASKLEQAATC
+229 K
-242 TQDGWTKETKCKNC
+242 
-256 GQTVKE
+256 
-262 RERIPAPGHKEVTD
+262 
-276 AAVAATCTQDGK
+276 
-288 KEGKHCSVC
+288 
-297 KKVLVEQEVIPAT
+297 AT

-332 SHCSVCNKE
+332 SHCS
-341 LTAQTRIPAIGH
+341 
-353 AVAEGTEAVWVWH
+353 
-366 IPENGGFASADVSAQ
+366 
-381 CKNCKEMISTTANSI
+381 
-396 AIWHN
+396 
-401 INATCTESGKNV
+401 
-413 YSVTVLLG
+413 
-421 GQEFYGE
+421 
-428 KEVKNP
+428 
-434 DAPAKGHTEVIDAA
+434 
-448 VAPTCTETGKT
+448 
-459 EGKHC
+459 
-464 SVCKE
+464 
-469 VLVKQETVPA
+469 
-479 TGHKEVTDAA
+479 
-489 VAPTCTKNGLTEG
+489 
-502 SHCSKC
+502 KC

-516 PISAIGHAVEKE
+516 PILAIGHAVEKE

-597 EKEVDNPDDPARGH
+597 EKEVENPDAPARGHTEVIDAAVAPTCTETGKTEGKHCSVCNEVLKAQEVIPATGH

-631 KHCSVCNTVLTKQET
+631 K
-646 IPATGHTEVTDAA
+646 
-659 VAPTCTETGLTE
+659 
-671 GSHCSVCNTV
+671 
-681 LKAQEV
+681 
-687 IPALGHTEVTD
+687 
-698 AAVAPTCTQTG
+698 
-709 LTEGSH
+709 H

-756 CSVCNTVLKAQE
+756 CSVCN
-768 VIPALGHTVVTDAAV
+768 
-783 APTCTETGKTE
+783 
-794 GKHCSVCNKI
+794 KI

-817 WGEWFVTEAAKESES
+817 WGEWFVTEAAKESEA
-832 GKETR
+832 GKEMR

-886 VSEYNEV
+886 VSEYDEV

-941 LSVTKQGASLYVNR
+941 LSVTKQGATLYVNR

>member
-26 EDGTVTKCSNCNS
+26 AGCKPYAHAVDKGAETV
-39 TNIYMNR
+39 
-46 TIWRNGKHCCV
+46 W
-57 YKCDDCRQE
+57 D
-66 TYGSYVACDVTMPTK
+66 
-81 CTEKAT
+81 
-87 CPTCGKKYTGT
+87 
-98 THNMPDEVSWTWN
+98 WT
-111 NADGINLA
+111 
-119 SVAGAAACM
+119 
-128 DCRQEFTTK
+128 
-137 AYSIGY
+137 
-143 KTTKNPTCKSNKE
+143 
-156 VTYTI
+156 
-161 SGVMLGGRSYS
+161 
-172 PATTLEI
+172 
-179 EGTATGRHSP
+179 
-189 IPDKGKPA
+189 IPDKGFASVTVSARCKNCNEMISTTANSIAIQRTIGANCTESGKNVYWVTVSLGGQDFYGEKEVDNPNAPAKGHTPKTVWGKPA
-197 TCTEPG
+197 TCAEPG
-203 LTEGSH
+203 LTAGKV
-209 CYYCNE
+209 CLFCNE
-215 VLEAQKEIPASGHL
+215 VLVKQEVIPKTDHNKNNI
-229 DVYASKLEQAATC
+229 VQTQAYVPYTC
-242 TQDGWTKETKCKNC
+242 TEDGYTAEKKCKTC
-256 GQTVKE
+256 GQTVQE

-276 AAVAATCTQDGK
+276 AAVAATCTK
-288 KEGKHCSVC
+288 
-297 KKVLVEQEVIPAT
+297 
-310 GHKEVTDAAVAPTCT
+310 
-325 KVGWTEG
+325 
-332 SHCSVCNKE
+332 
-341 LTAQTRIPAIGH
+341 
-353 AVAEGTEAVWVWH
+353 
-366 IPENGGFASADVSAQ
+366 
-381 CKNCKEMISTTANSI
+381 
-396 AIWHN
+396 
-401 INATCTESGKNV
+401 
-413 YSVTVLLG
+413 
-421 GQEFYGE
+421 
-428 KEVKNP
+428 
-434 DAPAKGHTEVIDAA
+434 
-448 VAPTCTETGKT
+448 TGKT

-516 PISAIGHAVEKE
+516 PISAIGHAVEKK

-579 GKNVYSVTVSL
+579 GKNVYSITVSL

-597 EKEVDNPDDPARGH
+597 EKEVKNPDAPARGHTEVIDAAVAPTCTETGKTEGKHCSVCNTVLKAQEVIPALGHKEVTDAAVAPTCTETGKTEGKHCSVCNEVLKAQEVIPALGH

-631 KHCSVCNTVLTKQET
+631 KHCSVCNEVLKAQEV

-659 VAPTCTETGLTE
+659 VAPTCTETGL
-671 GSHCSVCNTV
+671 
-681 LKAQEV
+681 
-687 IPALGHTEVTD
+687 
-698 AAVAPTCTQTG
+698 
-709 LTEGSH
+709 
-715 CSVCNTVLKAQ
+715 
-726 EVIPALGHTEVTDAA
+726 
-741 VAPTCTESG
+741 
-750 KTEGKH
+750 
-756 CSVCNTVLKAQE
+756 
-768 VIPALGHTVVTDAAV
+768 
-783 APTCTETGKTE
+783 TE

-886 VSEYNEV
+886 VSEYDEV

-941 LSVTKQGASLYVNR
+941 LSVTKQGATLYVNR

>member
-26 EDGTVTKCSNCNS
+26 AGCKPYAHAVDKGAETV
-39 TNIYMNR
+39 
-46 TIWRNGKHCCV
+46 W
-57 YKCDDCRQE
+57 D
-66 TYGSYVACDVTMPTK
+66 
-81 CTEKAT
+81 
-87 CPTCGKKYTGT
+87 
-98 THNMPDEVSWTWN
+98 WT
-111 NADGINLA
+111 
-119 SVAGAAACM
+119 
-128 DCRQEFTTK
+128 
-137 AYSIGY
+137 
-143 KTTKNPTCKSNKE
+143 
-156 VTYTI
+156 
-161 SGVMLGGRSYS
+161 
-172 PATTLEI
+172 
-179 EGTATGRHSP
+179 
-189 IPDKGKPA
+189 IPDKGFASVTVSARCKNCNEMISTTANSIAIQRTIGANCTESGKNVYWVTVSLGGQDFYGEKEVDNPNAPAKGHTPKTVWGKPA
-197 TCTEPG
+197 TCAEPG
-203 LTEGSH
+203 LTAGKV
-209 CYYCNE
+209 CLFCNE
-215 VLEAQKEIPASGHL
+215 VLVKQEVIPKTDHNKNNI
-229 DVYASKLEQAATC
+229 VQTQAYVPYTC
-242 TQDGWTKETKCKNC
+242 TEDGYTAEKKCKTC
-256 GQTVKE
+256 GQTVQE

-276 AAVAATCTQDGK
+276 AAVAATCTK
-288 KEGKHCSVC
+288 
-297 KKVLVEQEVIPAT
+297 
-310 GHKEVTDAAVAPTCT
+310 
-325 KVGWTEG
+325 
-332 SHCSVCNKE
+332 
-341 LTAQTRIPAIGH
+341 
-353 AVAEGTEAVWVWH
+353 
-366 IPENGGFASADVSAQ
+366 
-381 CKNCKEMISTTANSI
+381 
-396 AIWHN
+396 
-401 INATCTESGKNV
+401 
-413 YSVTVLLG
+413 
-421 GQEFYGE
+421 
-428 KEVKNP
+428 
-434 DAPAKGHTEVIDAA
+434 
-448 VAPTCTETGKT
+448 TGKT

-469 VLVKQETVPA
+469 VLVKQEPVPA

-516 PISAIGHAVEKE
+516 PISAIGHAVEKK

-579 GKNVYSVTVSL
+579 GKNVYSVTVLL
-590 GGQDFYG
+590 GGQEFYG
-597 EKEVDNPDDPARGH
+597 EKEVNNPNDPARGH

-623 TETGKTEG
+623 TETGLTEG
-631 KHCSVCNTVLTKQET
+631 K
-646 IPATGHTEVTDAA
+646 
-659 VAPTCTETGLTE
+659 
-671 GSHCSVCNTV
+671 
-681 LKAQEV
+681 
-687 IPALGHTEVTD
+687 
-698 AAVAPTCTQTG
+698 
-709 LTEGSH
+709 H

-756 CSVCNTVLKAQE
+756 CSVCN
-768 VIPALGHTVVTDAAV
+768 
-783 APTCTETGKTE
+783 
-794 GKHCSVCNKI
+794 KI

-832 GKETR
+832 GKEMR
-837 VCRRDSSHTQ
+837 VCRRDGSHTQ

-886 VSEYNEV
+886 VSEYDEV

-941 LSVTKQGASLYVNR
+941 LSVTKQGATLYVNR

>member
-111 NADGINLA
+111 NADGKNMA
-119 SVAGAAACM
+119 SVTGTAKCI
-128 DCRQEFTTK
+128 DCGKTFEKTRYSIAYKITTK
-137 AYSIGY
+137 
-143 KTTKNPTCKSNKE
+143 PTCQLNQK
-156 VTYTI
+156 VTYAPQD
-161 SGVMLGGRSYS
+161 GVTLGGRRYS
-172 PATTLEI
+172 PSFTVEI
-179 EGTATGRHSP
+179 PNTATGRHFP

-203 LTEGSH
+203 LTSGSH
-209 CYYCNE
+209 CYDCNK

-276 AAVAATCTQDGK
+276 AAVAATCTKTGK
-288 KEGKHCSVC
+288 TEGKHCSVC
-297 KKVLVEQEVIPAT
+297 KEVLVEQETIPAT

-325 KVGWTEG
+325 
-332 SHCSVCNKE
+332 
-341 LTAQTRIPAIGH
+341 
-353 AVAEGTEAVWVWH
+353 
-366 IPENGGFASADVSAQ
+366 
-381 CKNCKEMISTTANSI
+381 
-396 AIWHN
+396 
-401 INATCTESGKNV
+401 
-413 YSVTVLLG
+413 
-421 GQEFYGE
+421 
-428 KEVKNP
+428 
-434 DAPAKGHTEVIDAA
+434 
-448 VAPTCTETGKT
+448 ETGKT
-459 EGKHC
+459 EG
-464 SVCKE
+464 
-469 VLVKQETVPA
+469 T
-479 TGHKEVTDAA
+479 
-489 VAPTCTKNGLTEG
+489 
-502 SHCSKC
+502 
-508 GWVKQAQK
+508 
-516 PISAIGHAVEKE
+516 
-528 AETVWE
+528 
-534 WNIPADG
+534 
-541 SFASVKVSAQCKNCN
+541 
-556 DTISTTANNATYWHS
+556 
-571 INATCTES
+571 
-579 GKNVYSVTVSL
+579 
-590 GGQDFYG
+590 
-597 EKEVDNPDDPARGH
+597 
-611 TEVTDAAVAPTC
+611 
-623 TETGKTEG
+623 
-631 KHCSVCNTVLTKQET
+631 HCSVCNE
-646 IPATGHTEVTDAA
+646 
-659 VAPTCTETGLTE
+659 
-671 GSHCSVCNTV
+671 
-681 LKAQEV
+681 
-687 IPALGHTEVTD
+687 
-698 AAVAPTCTQTG
+698 
-709 LTEGSH
+709 
-715 CSVCNTVLKAQ
+715 VLKAQ

-741 VAPTCTESG
+741 VAPTCTE
-750 KTEGKH
+750 
-756 CSVCNTVLKAQE
+756 
-768 VIPALGHTVVTDAAV
+768 
-783 APTCTETGKTE
+783 TGLTE

-886 VSEYNEV
+886 VSEYDEV

-904 KLLEQGIQILE
+904 KLLEQGMQILE

-941 LSVTKQGASLYVNR
+941 LSVTKQGATLYVNR

>member
-111 NADGINLA
+111 NADGKNMA
-119 SVAGAAACM
+119 SVTGTAKCI
-128 DCRQEFTTK
+128 DCGKTFEKTRYSIAYKITTK
-137 AYSIGY
+137 
-143 KTTKNPTCKSNKE
+143 PTCQLNQK
-156 VTYTI
+156 VTYAPQD
-161 SGVMLGGRSYS
+161 GVTLGGRRYS
-172 PATTLEI
+172 PSFTVEI
-179 EGTATGRHSP
+179 PNTATGRHFP

-203 LTEGSH
+203 LTSGSH
-209 CYYCNE
+209 CYDCNK

-276 AAVAATCTQDGK
+276 AAVAATCTK
-288 KEGKHCSVC
+288 
-297 KKVLVEQEVIPAT
+297 
-310 GHKEVTDAAVAPTCT
+310 
-325 KVGWTEG
+325 
-332 SHCSVCNKE
+332 
-341 LTAQTRIPAIGH
+341 
-353 AVAEGTEAVWVWH
+353 
-366 IPENGGFASADVSAQ
+366 
-381 CKNCKEMISTTANSI
+381 
-396 AIWHN
+396 
-401 INATCTESGKNV
+401 
-413 YSVTVLLG
+413 
-421 GQEFYGE
+421 
-428 KEVKNP
+428 
-434 DAPAKGHTEVIDAA
+434 
-448 VAPTCTETGKT
+448 TGKT

-469 VLVKQETVPA
+469 VLVEQETIPA

-516 PISAIGHAVEKE
+516 PISAIGHAVEKK

-579 GKNVYSVTVSL
+579 GKNVYSITVSL

-597 EKEVDNPDDPARGH
+597 EKEVKNPDAPARGH
-611 TEVTDAAVAPTC
+611 TEV
-623 TETGKTEG
+623 
-631 KHCSVCNTVLTKQET
+631 
-646 IPATGHTEVTDAA
+646 IDAA
-659 VAPTCTETGLTE
+659 VAPTCTETGL
-671 GSHCSVCNTV
+671 
-681 LKAQEV
+681 
-687 IPALGHTEVTD
+687 
-698 AAVAPTCTQTG
+698 
-709 LTEGSH
+709 
-715 CSVCNTVLKAQ
+715 
-726 EVIPALGHTEVTDAA
+726 
-741 VAPTCTESG
+741 
-750 KTEGKH
+750 
-756 CSVCNTVLKAQE
+756 
-768 VIPALGHTVVTDAAV
+768 
-783 APTCTETGKTE
+783 TE

-886 VSEYNEV
+886 VSEYDEV

-941 LSVTKQGASLYVNR
+941 LSVTKQGATLYVNR

>member
-26 EDGTVTKCSNCNS
+26 AGCKPYAHAVDKGAETV
-39 TNIYMNR
+39 
-46 TIWRNGKHCCV
+46 W
-57 YKCDDCRQE
+57 D
-66 TYGSYVACDVTMPTK
+66 
-81 CTEKAT
+81 
-87 CPTCGKKYTGT
+87 
-98 THNMPDEVSWTWN
+98 WT
-111 NADGINLA
+111 
-119 SVAGAAACM
+119 
-128 DCRQEFTTK
+128 
-137 AYSIGY
+137 
-143 KTTKNPTCKSNKE
+143 
-156 VTYTI
+156 
-161 SGVMLGGRSYS
+161 
-172 PATTLEI
+172 
-179 EGTATGRHSP
+179 
-189 IPDKGKPA
+189 IPDKGFASVTVSARCKNCNEMISTTANSIAIQRTIGANCTESGKNVYWVTVSLGGQDFYGEKEVDNPNAPAKGHTPKTVWGKPA
-197 TCTEPG
+197 TCAEPG
-203 LTEGSH
+203 LTAGKV
-209 CYYCNE
+209 CLFCNE
-215 VLEAQKEIPASGHL
+215 VLVKQEVIPKTDHNKNNI
-229 DVYASKLEQAATC
+229 VQTQAYVPYTC
-242 TQDGWTKETKCKNC
+242 TEDGYTAEKKCKAC
-256 GQTVKE
+256 GQTVQE

-276 AAVAATCTQDGK
+276 AAVAATCTK
-288 KEGKHCSVC
+288 
-297 KKVLVEQEVIPAT
+297 
-310 GHKEVTDAAVAPTCT
+310 
-325 KVGWTEG
+325 
-332 SHCSVCNKE
+332 
-341 LTAQTRIPAIGH
+341 
-353 AVAEGTEAVWVWH
+353 
-366 IPENGGFASADVSAQ
+366 
-381 CKNCKEMISTTANSI
+381 
-396 AIWHN
+396 
-401 INATCTESGKNV
+401 
-413 YSVTVLLG
+413 
-421 GQEFYGE
+421 
-428 KEVKNP
+428 
-434 DAPAKGHTEVIDAA
+434 
-448 VAPTCTETGKT
+448 TGKT

-516 PISAIGHAVEKE
+516 PISAIGHAVEKK

-571 INATCTES
+571 INATCTKD

-597 EKEVDNPDDPARGH
+597 EKEVENPNDPARGH
-611 TEVTDAAVAPTC
+611 TEVIDAAVAPTC

-631 KHCSVCNTVLTKQET
+631 KHCSVCNEVLKAQEV

-671 GSHCSVCNTV
+671 GKHCSVCNTV

-687 IPALGHTEVTD
+687 IPATGHTEVTD
-698 AAVAPTCTQTG
+698 VAVAPTCTETG
-709 LTEGSH
+709 LTEGKH

-756 CSVCNTVLKAQE
+756 CSVCN
-768 VIPALGHTVVTDAAV
+768 
-783 APTCTETGKTE
+783 
-794 GKHCSVCNKI
+794 KI

-832 GKETR
+832 GKEMR
-837 VCRRDSSHTQ
+837 VCRRDGSHTQ

-886 VSEYNEV
+886 VSEYDEV

-941 LSVTKQGASLYVNR
+941 LSVTKQGATLYVNR

>member
-26 EDGTVTKCSNCNS
+26 AGCKPYAHAVDKGAETV
-39 TNIYMNR
+39 
-46 TIWRNGKHCCV
+46 W
-57 YKCDDCRQE
+57 D
-66 TYGSYVACDVTMPTK
+66 
-81 CTEKAT
+81 
-87 CPTCGKKYTGT
+87 
-98 THNMPDEVSWTWN
+98 WT
-111 NADGINLA
+111 
-119 SVAGAAACM
+119 
-128 DCRQEFTTK
+128 
-137 AYSIGY
+137 
-143 KTTKNPTCKSNKE
+143 
-156 VTYTI
+156 
-161 SGVMLGGRSYS
+161 
-172 PATTLEI
+172 
-179 EGTATGRHSP
+179 
-189 IPDKGKPA
+189 IPDKGFASVTVSARCKNCNEMISTTANSIAIQRTIGANCTESGKNVYWVTVSLGGQDFYGEKEVDNPNAPAKGHTPKTVWGKPA
-197 TCTEPG
+197 TCAEPG
-203 LTEGSH
+203 LTAGKV
-209 CYYCNE
+209 CLFCNE
-215 VLEAQKEIPASGHL
+215 VLVKQEVIPKTDHNKNNI
-229 DVYASKLEQAATC
+229 VQTQAYVPYTC
-242 TQDGWTKETKCKNC
+242 TEDGYTAEKKCKAC
-256 GQTVKE
+256 GQTVQE

-276 AAVAATCTQDGK
+276 AAVAATCTK
-288 KEGKHCSVC
+288 
-297 KKVLVEQEVIPAT
+297 
-310 GHKEVTDAAVAPTCT
+310 
-325 KVGWTEG
+325 
-332 SHCSVCNKE
+332 
-341 LTAQTRIPAIGH
+341 
-353 AVAEGTEAVWVWH
+353 
-366 IPENGGFASADVSAQ
+366 
-381 CKNCKEMISTTANSI
+381 
-396 AIWHN
+396 
-401 INATCTESGKNV
+401 
-413 YSVTVLLG
+413 
-421 GQEFYGE
+421 
-428 KEVKNP
+428 
-434 DAPAKGHTEVIDAA
+434 
-448 VAPTCTETGKT
+448 TGKT

-489 VAPTCTKNGLTEG
+489 VAPTCTETGKTEG
-502 SHCSKC
+502 SHCSVCNTVLK
-508 GWVKQAQK
+508 AQE
-516 PISAIGHAVEKE
+516 V
-528 AETVWE
+528 
-534 WNIPADG
+534 IPA
-541 SFASVKVSAQCKNCN
+541 
-556 DTISTTANNATYWHS
+556 
-571 INATCTES
+571 
-579 GKNVYSVTVSL
+579 L
-590 GGQDFYG
+590 
-597 EKEVDNPDDPARGH
+597 GH

-623 TETGKTEG
+623 T
-631 KHCSVCNTVLTKQET
+631 Q
-646 IPATGHTEVTDAA
+646 
-659 VAPTCTETGLTE
+659 TGLTE

-756 CSVCNTVLKAQE
+756 CSVCN
-768 VIPALGHTVVTDAAV
+768 
-783 APTCTETGKTE
+783 
-794 GKHCSVCNKI
+794 KI

-832 GKETR
+832 GKEMR

-886 VSEYNEV
+886 VSEYDEV

-941 LSVTKQGASLYVNR
+941 LSVTKQGATLYVNR

>member
-26 EDGTVTKCSNCNS
+26 AGCKPYAHAVDKGAETV
-39 TNIYMNR
+39 
-46 TIWRNGKHCCV
+46 W
-57 YKCDDCRQE
+57 D
-66 TYGSYVACDVTMPTK
+66 
-81 CTEKAT
+81 
-87 CPTCGKKYTGT
+87 
-98 THNMPDEVSWTWN
+98 WT
-111 NADGINLA
+111 
-119 SVAGAAACM
+119 
-128 DCRQEFTTK
+128 
-137 AYSIGY
+137 
-143 KTTKNPTCKSNKE
+143 
-156 VTYTI
+156 
-161 SGVMLGGRSYS
+161 
-172 PATTLEI
+172 
-179 EGTATGRHSP
+179 
-189 IPDKGKPA
+189 IPDKGFASVTVSARCKNCNEMISTTANSIAIQRTIGANCTESGKNVYWVTVSLGGQDFYGEKEVDNPNAPAKGHTPKTVWGKPA
-197 TCTEPG
+197 TCAEPG
-203 LTEGSH
+203 LTAGKV
-209 CYYCNE
+209 CLFCNE
-215 VLEAQKEIPASGHL
+215 VLVKQEVIPKTDHNKNNI
-229 DVYASKLEQAATC
+229 VQTQAYVPYTC
-242 TQDGWTKETKCKNC
+242 TEDGYTAEKKCKTC
-256 GQTVKE
+256 GQTVQE

-276 AAVAATCTQDGK
+276 AAVAATCTK
-288 KEGKHCSVC
+288 
-297 KKVLVEQEVIPAT
+297 
-310 GHKEVTDAAVAPTCT
+310 
-325 KVGWTEG
+325 
-332 SHCSVCNKE
+332 
-341 LTAQTRIPAIGH
+341 
-353 AVAEGTEAVWVWH
+353 
-366 IPENGGFASADVSAQ
+366 
-381 CKNCKEMISTTANSI
+381 
-396 AIWHN
+396 
-401 INATCTESGKNV
+401 
-413 YSVTVLLG
+413 
-421 GQEFYGE
+421 
-428 KEVKNP
+428 
-434 DAPAKGHTEVIDAA
+434 
-448 VAPTCTETGKT
+448 TGKT

-516 PISAIGHAVEKE
+516 PISAIGHAVEKK

-579 GKNVYSVTVSL
+579 GKNVYSVTVLL
-590 GGQDFYG
+590 GGQEFYG
-597 EKEVDNPDDPARGH
+597 EKEVNNPNDPARGH

-623 TETGKTEG
+623 TETGLTEG
-631 KHCSVCNTVLTKQET
+631 KHCSVCNTVLKAQEV

-659 VAPTCTETGLTE
+659 VAPTCTQTGLTEGKHCSVCNTVLVKQETVPATGHTEVTDVAVAPTCTETGLTE
-671 GSHCSVCNTV
+671 GKHCSVCNTV

-687 IPALGHTEVTD
+687 IPATGHKEVTD

-756 CSVCNTVLKAQE
+756 CSVCN
-768 VIPALGHTVVTDAAV
+768 
-783 APTCTETGKTE
+783 
-794 GKHCSVCNKI
+794 KI

-832 GKETR
+832 GQEMR
-837 VCRRDSSHTQ
+837 VCRRDGSHTQ

-886 VSEYNEV
+886 VSEYDEV

-941 LSVTKQGASLYVNR
+941 LSVTKQGATLYVNR

>member
-26 EDGTVTKCSNCNS
+26 AEKCEHVMPDEAVWTWTPPATPGEGTASYTITAECTKCGKVFTGNG
-39 TNIYMNR
+39 R
-46 TIWRNGKHCCV
+46 AWIW
-57 YKCDDCRQE
+57 D
-66 TYGSYVACDVTMPTK
+66 
-81 CTEKAT
+81 TEAAT
-87 CPTCGKKYTGT
+87 CTHNKFVTHKINHSLNGETYTGT
-98 THNMPDEVSWTWN
+98 YRVEVPNT
-111 NADGINLA
+111 
-119 SVAGAAACM
+119 M
-128 DCRQEFTTK
+128 QEHTAEPVWGK
-137 AYSIGY
+137 
-143 KTTKNPTCKSNKE
+143 
-156 VTYTI
+156 
-161 SGVMLGGRSYS
+161 
-172 PATTLEI
+172 PATCAEAGLSYGERCKFCKKMLKEQTEI
-179 EGTATGRHSP
+179 PKKTEHNNIIQTQ
-189 IPDKGKPA
+189 KYKPA
-197 TCTEPG
+197 TCTEDG
-203 LTEGSH
+203 H
-209 CYYCNE
+209 
-215 VLEAQKEIPASGHL
+215 EAEKQCQTCGTITKPATII
-229 DVYASKLEQAATC
+229 KAT
-242 TQDGWTKETKCKNC
+242 
-256 GQTVKE
+256 
-262 RERIPAPGHKEVTD
+262 GHKWVTD
-276 AAVAATCTQDGK
+276 AAVAATCTQD
-288 KEGKHCSVC
+288 
-297 KKVLVEQEVIPAT
+297 
-310 GHKEVTDAAVAPTCT
+310 
-325 KVGWTEG
+325 
-332 SHCSVCNKE
+332 
-341 LTAQTRIPAIGH
+341 
-353 AVAEGTEAVWVWH
+353 
-366 IPENGGFASADVSAQ
+366 
-381 CKNCKEMISTTANSI
+381 
-396 AIWHN
+396 
-401 INATCTESGKNV
+401 
-413 YSVTVLLG
+413 
-421 GQEFYGE
+421 
-428 KEVKNP
+428 
-434 DAPAKGHTEVIDAA
+434 
-448 VAPTCTETGKT
+448 GKT

-469 VLVKQETVPA
+469 VLVKQETVSA

-597 EKEVDNPDDPARGH
+597 EKEVENPNDPARGH

-631 KHCSVCNTVLTKQET
+631 KHCSVCNTVL
-646 IPATGHTEVTDAA
+646 
-659 VAPTCTETGLTE
+659 
-671 GSHCSVCNTV
+671 
-681 LKAQEV
+681 
-687 IPALGHTEVTD
+687 
-698 AAVAPTCTQTG
+698 
-709 LTEGSH
+709 
-715 CSVCNTVLKAQ
+715 KAQ

-741 VAPTCTESG
+741 VAPTCTETG
-750 KTEGKH
+750 LTEGKH

-768 VIPALGHTVVTDAAV
+768 VIPATGHTEVTDAAV

-832 GKETR
+832 GKEMR

-886 VSEYNEV
+886 VSEYDEV

-941 LSVTKQGASLYVNR
+941 LSVTKQGATLYVNR

>member
-448 VAPTCTETGKT
+448 VAPTCTETGLT
-459 EGKHC
+459 EGK
-464 SVCKE
+464 
-469 VLVKQETVPA
+469 
-479 TGHKEVTDAA
+479 
-489 VAPTCTKNGLTEG
+489 
-502 SHCSKC
+502 
-508 GWVKQAQK
+508 
-516 PISAIGHAVEKE
+516 
-528 AETVWE
+528 
-534 WNIPADG
+534 
-541 SFASVKVSAQCKNCN
+541 
-556 DTISTTANNATYWHS
+556 
-571 INATCTES
+571 
-579 GKNVYSVTVSL
+579 
-590 GGQDFYG
+590 
-597 EKEVDNPDDPARGH
+597 
-611 TEVTDAAVAPTC
+611 
-623 TETGKTEG
+623 
-631 KHCSVCNTVLTKQET
+631 
-646 IPATGHTEVTDAA
+646 
-659 VAPTCTETGLTE
+659 
-671 GSHCSVCNTV
+671 HCSVCNTV

-687 IPALGHTEVTD
+687 IHAT
-698 AAVAPTCTQTG
+698 
-709 LTEGSH
+709 
-715 CSVCNTVLKAQ
+715 
-726 EVIPALGHTEVTDAA
+726 GHTEVTDAA

-768 VIPALGHTVVTDAAV
+768 VIPATGHTEVTDAAV
-783 APTCTETGKTE
+783 APTCTESGKTE

-832 GKETR
+832 GKEMR

-886 VSEYNEV
+886 VSEYDEV

-941 LSVTKQGASLYVNR
+941 LSVTKQGATLYVNR

>member
-26 EDGTVTKCSNCNS
+26 AGCKPYAHAVDKGAETV
-39 TNIYMNR
+39 
-46 TIWRNGKHCCV
+46 W
-57 YKCDDCRQE
+57 D
-66 TYGSYVACDVTMPTK
+66 
-81 CTEKAT
+81 
-87 CPTCGKKYTGT
+87 
-98 THNMPDEVSWTWN
+98 WT
-111 NADGINLA
+111 
-119 SVAGAAACM
+119 
-128 DCRQEFTTK
+128 
-137 AYSIGY
+137 
-143 KTTKNPTCKSNKE
+143 
-156 VTYTI
+156 
-161 SGVMLGGRSYS
+161 
-172 PATTLEI
+172 
-179 EGTATGRHSP
+179 
-189 IPDKGKPA
+189 IPDKGFASVTVSARCKNCNEMISTTANSIAIQRTIGANCTESGKNVYWVTVSLGGQDFYGEKEVDNPNAPAKGHTPKTVWGKPA
-197 TCTEPG
+197 TCAEPG
-203 LTEGSH
+203 LTAGKV
-209 CYYCNE
+209 CLFCNE
-215 VLEAQKEIPASGHL
+215 VLVKQEVIPKTDHNKNNI
-229 DVYASKLEQAATC
+229 VQTQAYVPYTC
-242 TQDGWTKETKCKNC
+242 TEDGYTAEKKCKTC
-256 GQTVKE
+256 GQTVQE
-262 RERIPAPGHKEVTD
+262 RESIPAPGHKEVTD
-276 AAVAATCTQDGK
+276 AAVAATCTK
-288 KEGKHCSVC
+288 
-297 KKVLVEQEVIPAT
+297 
-310 GHKEVTDAAVAPTCT
+310 
-325 KVGWTEG
+325 
-332 SHCSVCNKE
+332 
-341 LTAQTRIPAIGH
+341 
-353 AVAEGTEAVWVWH
+353 
-366 IPENGGFASADVSAQ
+366 
-381 CKNCKEMISTTANSI
+381 
-396 AIWHN
+396 
-401 INATCTESGKNV
+401 
-413 YSVTVLLG
+413 
-421 GQEFYGE
+421 
-428 KEVKNP
+428 
-434 DAPAKGHTEVIDAA
+434 
-448 VAPTCTETGKT
+448 TGKT

-516 PISAIGHAVEKE
+516 PISAIGHAVEKK

-579 GKNVYSVTVSL
+579 GKNVYSVTVLL
-590 GGQDFYG
+590 GGQEFYG
-597 EKEVDNPDDPARGH
+597 EKEVNNPNDPARGH

-623 TETGKTEG
+623 TETGLTEG
-631 KHCSVCNTVLTKQET
+631 KHCSVCNE
-646 IPATGHTEVTDAA
+646 
-659 VAPTCTETGLTE
+659 
-671 GSHCSVCNTV
+671 
-681 LKAQEV
+681 
-687 IPALGHTEVTD
+687 
-698 AAVAPTCTQTG
+698 
-709 LTEGSH
+709 
-715 CSVCNTVLKAQ
+715 VLKAQ

-741 VAPTCTESG
+741 VAPTCTES
-750 KTEGKH
+750 
-756 CSVCNTVLKAQE
+756 
-768 VIPALGHTVVTDAAV
+768 
-783 APTCTETGKTE
+783 GKTE

-832 GKETR
+832 GKEMR
-837 VCRRDSSHTQ
+837 VCRRDGSHTQ

-856 ESNAPRLH
+856 ESNAPSLH

-886 VSEYNEV
+886 VSEYDEV

-941 LSVTKQGASLYVNR
+941 LSVTKQGATLYVNR

>member
-381 CKNCKEMISTTANSI
+381 CKNCNDTISTTANN
-396 AIWHN
+396 ATYWHS
-401 INATCTESGKNV
+401 INATCTKDGKNV
-413 YSVTVLLG
+413 YSVTVSLG
-421 GQEFYGE
+421 GQDFYGE
-428 KEVKNP
+428 KEVENP
-434 DAPAKGHTEVIDAA
+434 NDPARGHTEVIDAA

-464 SVCKE
+464 SVCNE
-469 VLVKQETVPA
+469 
-479 TGHKEVTDAA
+479 
-489 VAPTCTKNGLTEG
+489 
-502 SHCSKC
+502 
-508 GWVKQAQK
+508 
-516 PISAIGHAVEKE
+516 
-528 AETVWE
+528 
-534 WNIPADG
+534 
-541 SFASVKVSAQCKNCN
+541 
-556 DTISTTANNATYWHS
+556 
-571 INATCTES
+571 
-579 GKNVYSVTVSL
+579 
-590 GGQDFYG
+590 
-597 EKEVDNPDDPARGH
+597 
-611 TEVTDAAVAPTC
+611 
-623 TETGKTEG
+623 
-631 KHCSVCNTVLTKQET
+631 
-646 IPATGHTEVTDAA
+646 
-659 VAPTCTETGLTE
+659 
-671 GSHCSVCNTV
+671 
-681 LKAQEV
+681 
-687 IPALGHTEVTD
+687 
-698 AAVAPTCTQTG
+698 
-709 LTEGSH
+709 
-715 CSVCNTVLKAQ
+715 VLKAQ

-741 VAPTCTESG
+741 VAPTCTES
-750 KTEGKH
+750 
-756 CSVCNTVLKAQE
+756 
-768 VIPALGHTVVTDAAV
+768 
-783 APTCTETGKTE
+783 GKTE

-832 GKETR
+832 GKEMR
-837 VCRRDSSHTQ
+837 VCRRDGSHTQ

-886 VSEYNEV
+886 VSEYDEV

-941 LSVTKQGASLYVNR
+941 LSVTKQGATLYVNR